1 METNMN
7 NEVIRLPLITL
18 RGMTILP
25 RMVIRFDISRKKSIK
40 AVEYAMK
47 HERRVFLVPQK
58 SPEPVE
64 PKLDEIYEY
73 GTVCEIR
80 QVIKIPGGPAQV
92 TVEGLYKA
100 SADKYELENP
110 EINYAMTTEVDESGG
125 FEDNV
130 EREAWRKVVI
140 KAVEDYCNSSGI
152 KSANTVRRL
161 KTIKDDAGFVYEAT
175 AETLDDFMLR
185 EEILATDDI
194 EEKYFILSHSIMNE
208 ADINDYKE
216 FIISKIKTKIGEQQ
230 KEYFINEQIRLLKE
244 ELGGEDEDEDL
255 DERVKNLNAPECVKE
270 KLVSEMKKYK
280 SCPKMS
286 SELQVIKNYIDT
298 LLEFPWSNFTEEN
311 NDIKHA
317 EKILNEDH
325 YGLAKVKER
334 ILEFIAVKSLSKE
347 SDAPIICLV
356 GPPGTGKTSVAISVA
371 RALNRKYV
379 RICLG
384 GVRDEAE
391 IRGHRRTYVG
401 AMPGRI
407 VEGISQAGTLNPLML
422 LDEIDKVGTDSRGD
436 TASALLEVLDSAENS
451 AFHDH
456 FMEVPVDL
464 SKCFFMATANDT
476 QTIPKPLLDRMEVI
490 EINSYTETEK
500 FHIAKEHLIPKQIK
514 KNGLMAKQLSF
525 SKDAV
530 NGIINGYTREAGVRE
545 LERSIAAVCRK
556 AAAKIVS
563 GETQTNKIKA
573 SNLKEYLGTIKFDKE
588 EALKSDAVGIV
599 KGLAWTAVGGVTLDV
614 EACIMDGK
622 GEITLTGQLGD
633 VMKES
638 AIVALGYIRSKAS
651 EYGIDKELF
660 ENKDIHIHIP
670 EGAVPKD
677 GPSAGITM
685 TLAMLSAYTNRKVSH
700 EYAMTGEI
708 TLHGNVLPIGGLKE
722 KILAAKNAGIKKIIV
737 PDKNKKDVLD
747 IEAEILE
754 NVEIIYVKKMDDVI
768 RRALCK
774 ED

>member
-1 METNMN
+1 MN

-100 SADKYELENP
+100 VADKYELEDS
-110 EINYAMTTEVDESGG
+110 EINYAMTKEVDESGG

-216 FIISKIKTKIGEQQ
+216 FIISKIKTKISEQQ

-244 ELGGEDEDEDL
+244 ELGGEDEDEEL
-255 DERVKNLNAPECVKE
+255 DEKVKNLNAPECVKE

-514 KNGLMAKQLSF
+514 KNGLTTKQVSF

-530 NGIINGYTREAGVRE
+530 NGIIDGYTREAGVRE

-685 TLAMLSAYTNRKVSH
+685 TLAMLSAYTNRKVSY

>member
-1 METNMN
+1 M
-7 NEVIRLPLITL
+7 
-18 RGMTILP
+18 
-25 RMVIRFDISRKKSIK
+25 
-40 AVEYAMK
+40 
-47 HERRVFLVPQK
+47 
-58 SPEPVE
+58 
-64 PKLDEIYEY
+64 
-73 GTVCEIR
+73 
-80 QVIKIPGGPAQV
+80 
-92 TVEGLYKA
+92 
-100 SADKYELENP
+100 
-110 EINYAMTTEVDESGG
+110 
-125 FEDNV
+125 
-130 EREAWRKVVI
+130 
-140 KAVEDYCNSSGI
+140 EDYCNSSGI

-244 ELGGEDEDEDL
+244 ELGGEDEDEEL

>member
-1 METNMN
+1 MN

-100 SADKYELENP
+100 VADKYELEDS
-110 EINYAMTTEVDESGG
+110 EINYAMTKEVDESGG

-216 FIISKIKTKIGEQQ
+216 FIISKIKTKISEQQ

-244 ELGGEDEDEDL
+244 ELGGEDEDEEL
-255 DERVKNLNAPECVKE
+255 DEKVKNLNAPECVKE

-325 YGLAKVKER
+325 YGLTKVKER

-530 NGIINGYTREAGVRE
+530 NGIIDGYTREAGVRE

>member
-1 METNMN
+1 MM
-7 NEVIRLPLITL
+7 TL
-18 RGMTILP
+18 R
-25 RMVIRFDISRKKSIK
+25 
-40 AVEYAMK
+40 
-47 HERRVFLVPQK
+47 
-58 SPEPVE
+58 
-64 PKLDEIYEY
+64 
-73 GTVCEIR
+73 
-80 QVIKIPGGPAQV
+80 KIPGGPAQV

-100 SADKYELENP
+100 SADKYELENS

-216 FIISKIKTKIGEQQ
+216 FIISKIKTKISEQQ

-244 ELGGEDEDEDL
+244 ELGGEDEDEEL

>member
-1 METNMN
+1 MN

-58 SPEPVE
+58 TPEPVE

-100 SADKYELENP
+100 AADEYELEDP

-216 FIISKIKTKIGEQQ
+216 FIVSKIKTKISEQQ

-255 DERVKNLNAPECVKE
+255 DERVENLNAPECVKE
-270 KLVSEMKKYK
+270 KLVSEIKKYK

-325 YGLAKVKER
+325 YGLVKVKER

-490 EINSYTETEK
+490 EINSYTEPEK

-651 EYGIDKELF
+651 EYGIDKEFF

-722 KILAAKNAGIKKIIV
+722 KILAAKNAGIKKIII

>member
-1 METNMN
+1 MN

-58 SPEPVE
+58 TPEPVE

-100 SADKYELENP
+100 AADEYELENP

-216 FIISKIKTKIGEQQ
+216 FIVSKIKTKISEQQ

-255 DERVKNLNAPECVKE
+255 DERVENLNAPECVKE
-270 KLVSEMKKYK
+270 KLVSEIKKYK

-514 KNGLMAKQLSF
+514 KNGLTTKQVSF

-530 NGIINGYTREAGVRE
+530 NGIIDGYTREAGVRE

>member
-1 METNMN
+1 MN

-58 SPEPVE
+58 TSEPVE
-64 PKLDEIYEY
+64 PKLDEIYEC

-100 SADKYELENP
+100 AADEYELENP

-216 FIISKIKTKIGEQQ
+216 FIVSKIKNKISEQQ

-255 DERVKNLNAPECVKE
+255 DERVENLNAPECVKE
-270 KLVSEMKKYK
+270 KLVSEIKKYK
-280 SCPKMS
+280 NCPKMS

-490 EINSYTETEK
+490 EINSYTEPEK

-722 KILAAKNAGIKKIIV
+722 KILAAKNAGIKKILV

>member
-1 METNMN
+1 MN

-58 SPEPVE
+58 SPDPVE
-64 PKLDEIYEY
+64 PKLDGIYEC

-216 FIISKIKTKIGEQQ
+216 FIISKIRTKIGEQQ

-244 ELGGEDEDEDL
+244 ELGGEDEDEEL

>member
-1 METNMN
+1 MN

-100 SADKYELENP
+100 SADKYELENS

-244 ELGGEDEDEDL
+244 ELGGEDEDEEL

>member
-1 METNMN
+1 MN

-100 SADKYELENP
+100 VADKYELEDS
-110 EINYAMTTEVDESGG
+110 EINYAMTKEVDESGG

-216 FIISKIKTKIGEQQ
+216 FIISKIKTKISEQQ

-244 ELGGEDEDEDL
+244 ELGGEDEDEEL
-255 DERVKNLNAPECVKE
+255 DEKVKNLNAPECVKE

-476 QTIPKPLLDRMEVI
+476 RTIPKPLLDRMEVI

-514 KNGLMAKQLSF
+514 KNGLTTKQVSF

-530 NGIINGYTREAGVRE
+530 NGIIDGYTREAGVRE

>member
-1 METNMN
+1 MN

-185 EEILATDDI
+185 EEILATDDV

-216 FIISKIKTKIGEQQ
+216 FIISKIKTKISEQQ

-325 YGLAKVKER
+325 YGLTKVKER

-514 KNGLMAKQLSF
+514 KNGLTTKQVSF

-530 NGIINGYTREAGVRE
+530 DGIIDGYTREAGVRE

-556 AAAKIVS
+556 AATKIVS

-685 TLAMLSAYTNRKVSH
+685 TLAMLSSYTNRKVSH

-722 KILAAKNAGIKKIIV
+722 KILAAQNAGIKKIIV

>member
-1 METNMN
+1 MN

-58 SPEPVE
+58 SPDPVE
-64 PKLDEIYEY
+64 PKLDEIYGC

-216 FIISKIKTKIGEQQ
+216 FIISKMKTKIGEQQ

-244 ELGGEDEDEDL
+244 ELGGEDEDKDL

-325 YGLAKVKER
+325 YGLVKVKER
-334 ILEFIAVKSLSKE
+334 ILEFIVVKSLSKE

>member
-1 METNMN
+1 
-7 NEVIRLPLITL
+7 
-18 RGMTILP
+18 
-25 RMVIRFDISRKKSIK
+25 
-40 AVEYAMK
+40 
-47 HERRVFLVPQK
+47 
-58 SPEPVE
+58 
-64 PKLDEIYEY
+64 
-73 GTVCEIR
+73 
-80 QVIKIPGGPAQV
+80 
-92 TVEGLYKA
+92 
-100 SADKYELENP
+100 
-110 EINYAMTTEVDESGG
+110 MTTEVDESGG

-216 FIISKIKTKIGEQQ
+216 FIISKIKTKISEQQ

-244 ELGGEDEDEDL
+244 ELGGEDEDEEL

>member
-1 METNMN
+1 MN

-58 SPEPVE
+58 TSEPVE
-64 PKLDEIYEY
+64 PKLDEIYEC

-216 FIISKIKTKIGEQQ
+216 FIISKIKTKISEQQ

-244 ELGGEDEDEDL
+244 ELGGEEEDEDL
-255 DERVKNLNAPECVKE
+255 DERVENLNAPECVKE
-270 KLVSEMKKYK
+270 KLVSEIKKYK

-490 EINSYTETEK
+490 EINSYTEPEK

-722 KILAAKNAGIKKIIV
+722 KILAAKNAGIKKILV

-754 NVEIIYVKKMDDVI
+754 NVEMIYVKKMDDVI

>member
-1 METNMN
+1 MN

-64 PKLDEIYEY
+64 PKLDEIYEC

-100 SADKYELENP
+100 AVDEYELENP

-244 ELGGEDEDEDL
+244 ELGGEDEDKDL

-325 YGLAKVKER
+325 YGLVKVKER

-514 KNGLMAKQLSF
+514 KNGLTTKQVSF

-530 NGIINGYTREAGVRE
+530 NGIIDGYTREAGVRE

>member
-1 METNMN
+1 MN

-58 SPEPVE
+58 TPEPVE

-100 SADKYELENP
+100 VADEYELDNP

-216 FIISKIKTKIGEQQ
+216 FIISKIKTKISEQQ

-255 DERVKNLNAPECVKE
+255 DERVENLNAPECVKE
-270 KLVSEMKKYK
+270 KLVSEIKKYK

-490 EINSYTETEK
+490 EINSYTEPEK

-722 KILAAKNAGIKKIIV
+722 KILAAKNAGIKKILV

>member
-1 METNMN
+1 MN

-100 SADKYELENP
+100 VADKYELEDS
-110 EINYAMTTEVDESGG
+110 EINYAMTKEVDESGG

-216 FIISKIKTKIGEQQ
+216 FIISKIKTKISEQQ

-244 ELGGEDEDEDL
+244 ELGGEDEDEEL
-255 DERVKNLNAPECVKE
+255 DEKVKNLNAPECVKE

-514 KNGLMAKQLSF
+514 KNGLTTKQVSF

-530 NGIINGYTREAGVRE
+530 NGIIDGYTREAGVRE

-588 EALKSDAVGIV
+588 EALKSDAVSIV

>member
-1 METNMN
+1 MN

-100 SADKYELENP
+100 VADKYELEDS
-110 EINYAMTTEVDESGG
+110 EINYAMTKEVDESGG

-216 FIISKIKTKIGEQQ
+216 FIISKIKTKISEQQ

-244 ELGGEDEDEDL
+244 ELGGEDEDEEL
-255 DERVKNLNAPECVKE
+255 DEKVKNLNAPECVKE

-317 EKILNEDH
+317 ENILNEDH

-514 KNGLMAKQLSF
+514 KNGLTTKQVSF

-530 NGIINGYTREAGVRE
+530 NGIIDGYTREAGVRE

>member
-1 METNMN
+1 MN

-58 SPEPVE
+58 TPEPVE

-100 SADKYELENP
+100 AADEYELENP

-216 FIISKIKTKIGEQQ
+216 FIISKIKTKISEQQ

-255 DERVKNLNAPECVKE
+255 DERVENLNAPECVKE
-270 KLVSEMKKYK
+270 KLVSEIKKYK

-325 YGLAKVKER
+325 YGLVKVKER

-514 KNGLMAKQLSF
+514 KNGLTTKQVSF

-530 NGIINGYTREAGVRE
+530 NGIIDGYTREAGVRE

-651 EYGIDKELF
+651 EYGIDKEFF

>member
-1 METNMN
+1 MN

-244 ELGGEDEDEDL
+244 ELGGEDEDEEL

>member
-1 METNMN
+1 MN

-58 SPEPVE
+58 TPEPVE

-514 KNGLMAKQLSF
+514 KNGLTTKQVSF

-530 NGIINGYTREAGVRE
+530 NGIIDGYTREAGVRE

>member
-1 METNMN
+1 MN

-58 SPEPVE
+58 TPEPVE

-100 SADKYELENP
+100 AADEYELENP

-216 FIISKIKTKIGEQQ
+216 FIVSKIKTKISEQQ

-255 DERVKNLNAPECVKE
+255 DERVENLNAPECVKE
-270 KLVSEMKKYK
+270 KLVSEIKKYK

-490 EINSYTETEK
+490 EINSYTEPEK

-651 EYGIDKELF
+651 EYGIDKGFF

-722 KILAAKNAGIKKIIV
+722 KILAAKNAGIKKILV

>member
-1 METNMN
+1 MN

-100 SADKYELENP
+100 VADKYELEDS
-110 EINYAMTTEVDESGG
+110 EINYAMTKEVDESGG

-216 FIISKIKTKIGEQQ
+216 FIISKIKTKISEQQ

-244 ELGGEDEDEDL
+244 ELGGEDEDEEL
-255 DERVKNLNAPECVKE
+255 DEKVKNLNAPECVKE

-514 KNGLMAKQLSF
+514 KNGLTTKQVSF

-530 NGIINGYTREAGVRE
+530 NGIIDGYTREAGVRE

>member
-1 METNMN
+1 MN

-58 SPEPVE
+58 TPEPVE

-100 SADKYELENP
+100 AADEYELENP

-216 FIISKIKTKIGEQQ
+216 FIVSKIKTKISEQQ

-255 DERVKNLNAPECVKE
+255 DERVENLNAPECVKE

-490 EINSYTETEK
+490 EINSYTEPEK

-530 NGIINGYTREAGVRE
+530 NGIIDGYTREAGVRE

-722 KILAAKNAGIKKIIV
+722 KILAAKNAGIKKILV

>member
-1 METNMN
+1 MN

-100 SADKYELENP
+100 VADKYELEDS
-110 EINYAMTTEVDESGG
+110 EINYAMTKEVDESGG

-216 FIISKIKTKIGEQQ
+216 FIISKIKTKISEQQ

-244 ELGGEDEDEDL
+244 ELGGEDEDEEL
-255 DERVKNLNAPECVKE
+255 DEKVKNLNAPECVKE

-476 QTIPKPLLDRMEVI
+476 QTIPKPLLDRMELI

-514 KNGLMAKQLSF
+514 KNGLTTKQVSF

-530 NGIINGYTREAGVRE
+530 NGIIDGYTREAGVRE

>member
-1 METNMN
+1 MN

-185 EEILATDDI
+185 EEILATDDV

-216 FIISKIKTKIGEQQ
+216 FIISKIKTKISEQQ

-325 YGLAKVKER
+325 YGLTKVKER

-530 NGIINGYTREAGVRE
+530 NGIIDGYTREAGVRE

-556 AAAKIVS
+556 AAAKIIS